1 MLLRNIYTS
10 NLYSSPLPVL
20 GSSLLTEEPVLAAAG
35 SISAVKA
42 ETEGQEP
49 SVRAGK
55 LHWSVDSRRE
65 TVSSPQHN
73 CMCVRA
79 SYGFYSDVIYLGE
92 KFPILVV
99 RYMAKHWLVSKIQ
112 VDRSSSILETLLMTG
127 KMSIIHVMMSCHIN
141 IRGQRCRATATYT
154 SIIWTV

>member
-1 MLLRNIYTS
+1 MKSLRMQNLLGSSKYFFESFIAESSNGSAFTMLLRNIVTS

-55 LHWSVDSRRE
+55 LHWSVDARQFAGVLTTDSAVHD
-65 TVSSPQHN
+65 TIA
-73 CMCVRA
+73 CACV
-79 SYGFYSDVIYLGE
+79 
-92 KFPILVV
+92 
-99 RYMAKHWLVSKIQ
+99 
-112 VDRSSSILETLLMTG
+112 
-127 KMSIIHVMMSCHIN
+127 
-141 IRGQRCRATATYT
+141 
-154 SIIWTV
+154 

>member
-1 MLLRNIYTS
+1 MLGSSKYFFESFIAESSNGSAFTMLLRNIVTS

-55 LHWSVDSRRE
+55 LHWSVDARQSA
-65 TVSSPQHN
+65 VHN
-73 CMCVRA
+73 TIACACV
-79 SYGFYSDVIYLGE
+79 
-92 KFPILVV
+92 
-99 RYMAKHWLVSKIQ
+99 Q
-112 VDRSSSILETLLMTG
+112 VMDFIVTLSIWVKNFLF
-127 KMSIIHVMMSCHIN
+127 
-141 IRGQRCRATATYT
+141 
-154 SIIWTV
+154 

>member
-1 MLLRNIYTS
+1 M
-10 NLYSSPLPVL
+10 L

-55 LHWSVDSRRE
+55 LHWSVDPRQSA
-65 TVSSPQHN
+65 VHN
-73 CMCVRA
+73 TIACALCVRA
-79 SYGFYSDVIYLGE
+79 TYGFYSDVIYLGE

-99 RYMAKHWLVSKIQ
+99 RYMAKH
-112 VDRSSSILETLLMTG
+112 
-127 KMSIIHVMMSCHIN
+127 
-141 IRGQRCRATATYT
+141 
-154 SIIWTV
+154 

>member
-1 MLLRNIYTS
+1 MQVLLLGSSKYFFESFIAESSNGSAFTMLLRNIVTS

-55 LHWSVDSRRE
+55 LHWSVDARQSAVHH
-65 TVSSPQHN
+65 TIA
-73 CMCVRA
+73 CACV
-79 SYGFYSDVIYLGE
+79 
-92 KFPILVV
+92 
-99 RYMAKHWLVSKIQ
+99 
-112 VDRSSSILETLLMTG
+112 
-127 KMSIIHVMMSCHIN
+127 
-141 IRGQRCRATATYT
+141 
-154 SIIWTV
+154 